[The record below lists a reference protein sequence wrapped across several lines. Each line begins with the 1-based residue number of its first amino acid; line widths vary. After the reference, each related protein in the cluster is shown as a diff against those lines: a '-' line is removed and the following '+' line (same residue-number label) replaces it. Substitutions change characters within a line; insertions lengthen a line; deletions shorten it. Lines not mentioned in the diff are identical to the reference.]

1 MKYAAKLGTM
11 IAGLLAAPVM
21 AACPPPMAGDTA
33 AEIRANSERLV
44 CLQNEL
50 ATRIAQHRLQ
60 MQLDAINS
68 RLRDLDLQRRLDSLP
83 QPPANMI
90 QPPMGP

>member
-1 MKYAAKLGTM
+1 MKDAAKLGTM
-11 IAGLLAAPVM
+11 IAVLLAAPAM
-21 AACPPPMAGDTA
+21 AACPPPMASDTA
-33 AEIRANSERLV
+33 AEIKANGDRLV

-50 ATRIAQHRLQ
+50 ATSIEHRRLQ

-83 QPPANMI
+83 QPPTNM
-90 QPPMGP
+90 PNYR

>member
-1 MKYAAKLGTM
+1 MKDVAKLGTIVAALM
-11 IAGLLAAPVM
+11 AAPAM

-33 AEIRANSERLV
+33 AEIRANGERLI

-50 ATRIAQHRLQ
+50 AASITHRRLQ

-83 QPPANMI
+83 QPPTNMSSYR
-90 QPPMGP
+90 